1 MPAAGEAQ
9 SPNIVKW
16 STFFFLIALWVIF
29 AVDFII
35 RTSHVSIDGV
45 RYFVIFDDVM
55 IGMRYAKN
63 LVQHHALVWNLG
75 DRVEGFSNPLWV
87 FIMAATIWLF
97 GTHFAPLVM
106 QILGGLICVALF
118 AYFFRCAKRT
128 RAGFAAAIAGTA
140 FLVLSY
146 PISYWGLGG
155 MEASAMCLIYAL
167 SVGAQ
172 YQYENGERKN
182 PLILHA
188 VLIAIAYSL
197 HPDGWLALVPFF
209 AACWYDSVKAKDY
222 RPAVVAVILPS
233 AVALGTVLARFA
245 YYGEWVPNTY
255 VLKVEGYSLALRLK
269 NGIAYLTPFFQ
280 ENLGALALIGL
291 SAISRKKIAYL
302 NILAVDILLMYQAYV
317 GGDPWLYWRFILPVY
332 VATAFA
338 IVILFDYLSG
348 LHQEQGSEAAK
359 ANPRGTALAVLL
371 LPLPCAL
378 FEAYVFFQHRGI
390 DAVDRRPLLVA
401 YFIAAA
407 AMVVVL
413 AKATTSSAPNPRPV
427 LFTLA
432 KSAIIVVAAYSALLC
447 DLPFKLDFGHH
458 KPYVFDGE
466 AHMIDKAVL
475 ANRLFGPGKTHVV
488 VWAGTYGY
496 YVDGTMID
504 ALGTCD
510 KPTARYPVNLG
521 VSWDGMM
528 GVPGHAKFDFRDS
541 ILKRKPDIVVER
553 ASWGPQD
560 VSPEMKDDY
569 VLLKSQGVSLCVR
582 KPLGA
587 GLEPLLQGS
596 CPSNF
601 FYTARK

>member
-1 MPAAGEAQ
+1 
-9 SPNIVKW
+9 
-16 STFFFLIALWVIF
+16 
-29 AVDFII
+29 
-35 RTSHVSIDGV
+35 
-45 RYFVIFDDVM
+45 
-55 IGMRYAKN
+55 
-63 LVQHHALVWNLG
+63 
-75 DRVEGFSNPLWV
+75 
-87 FIMAATIWLF
+87 
-97 GTHFAPLVM
+97 
-106 QILGGLICVALF
+106 
-118 AYFFRCAKRT
+118 
-128 RAGFAAAIAGTA
+128 
-140 FLVLSY
+140 
-146 PISYWGLGG
+146 LGG
-155 MEASAMCLIYAL
+155 MEACAICLIYA
-167 SVGAQ
+167 VAIGAQ
-172 YQYENGERKN
+172 YRYENGERKN
-182 PLILHA
+182 PLLLHA
-188 VLIAIAYSL
+188 ILIAIAYSL

-209 AACWYDSVKAKDY
+209 AACWYDAVKAKDC
-222 RPAVVAVILPS
+222 RPAIAAVILPS
-233 AVALGTVLARFA
+233 AVALATELARFA

-291 SAISRKKIAYL
+291 SAISKKKVAYL
-302 NILAVDILLMYQAYV
+302 NILAVDILLMYQAYA

-338 IVILFDYLSG
+338 IVILFDYLNG
-348 LHQEQGSEAAK
+348 LQQQQPGDAPKPNS
-359 ANPRGTALAVLL
+359 RSWGLAVVLL
-371 LPLPCAL
+371 LLPGAL
-378 FEAYVFFQHRGI
+378 FEAYVFVQHRGL
-390 DAVDRRPLLVA
+390 DAIDRRPLLVA
-401 YFIAAA
+401 YFLTAA
-407 AMVVVL
+407 VTFFVI
-413 AKATTSSAPNPRPV
+413 AKATTSSAPAARSA

-432 KSAIIVVAAYSALLC
+432 RSAIIMVAAYSALLC

-458 KPYVFDGE
+458 KPYIFDG
-466 AHMIDKAVL
+466 AANMIDKAVL

-496 YVDGTMID
+496 YVDGKMID
-504 ALGTCD
+504 ALGKCD

-553 ASWGPQD
+553 TSWGPQD

-569 VLLKSQGVSLCVR
+569 VLLKAQGVSLCVR
-582 KPLGA
+582 KQIAA